1 MICKM
6 IETKVK
12 RRRCFEDICEDGSI
26 SERTQYRLFPQ
37 VRRDLKYFSTER
49 LCTVQCT
56 LGVKDIQS
64 PNRKTCSVETA

>member
-49 LCTVQCT
+49 LYCAVHSRCEGYSVSKQ
-56 LGVKDIQS
+56 KDLFC
-64 PNRKTCSVETA
+64 RD

>member
-37 VRRDLKYFSTER
+37 VRRDLKLLLYRE
-49 LCTVQCT
+49 T
-56 LGVKDIQS
+56 LYCAVHSRCEGYSVSKQKDLFC
-64 PNRKTCSVETA
+64 RD